1 MASKLPLFKHTKHID
16 LPGQTVDLETGTDT
30 TVILRKHRDVIFHFA
45 LQSVK
50 KIEVKVPGKSVAK
63 STLYDP
69 KQKKLVKTLTIPNG
83 APYPVWIGREFNA
96 EISVFGDGKLIGRY
110 NPKKLDPS
118 PVDPAPPFKP
128 QPILIGF
135 KEDANAGVGQCT
147 PDDPYGIGAAFHQQ
161 QPWLGKNLDFVSTL
175 KDLQDYQYKN
185 LLPELTPQQ
194 RVVMHVLPVSM
205 PAAQSL
211 PESHELAVKADEL
224 EKYLNQTQLQ
234 TFMSSTL
241 NSAADSTLFKSA
253 ADYVKDNRHWRE
265 RLSGKMRL
273 KKVRGQLMLVW
284 VGRSDPSKLKHL
296 PGTTY
301 GMANPKVAG
310 VTGGYTVKSNQPF
323 RRFALSALQTTGNN
337 ALDAVKPGKALGSVG
352 FVLDVYGD
360 YRTVFGESKGSKDVA
375 EFLGRAGLSLVSA
388 GASAALGGALA
399 ALSTAG
405 LSMMFGLVGMATP
418 VVLLFGVGL
427 LAFYGA
433 SFIVD
438 SSLGSEKAKSSSG
451 DFGRFIGDLVR

>member
-135 KEDANAGVGQCT
+135 KEDAKAGVGQCT

-194 RVVMHVLPVSM
+194 RVVMHVLPLSM

-211 PESHELAVKADEL
+211 PESHELAVKPDEL

-234 TFMSSTL
+234 AFMSSTL
-241 NSAADSTLFKSA
+241 DGAAGSTLFKSA
-253 ADYVKDNRHWRE
+253 SDYVKDNRHWRE
-265 RLSGKMRL
+265 RLSGQMRL

-284 VGRSDPSKLKHL
+284 VGRSDPSKFKHL

-323 RRFALSALQTTGNN
+323 RRFALSALQTTGKN

-360 YRTVFGESKGSKDVA
+360 YRKVFHDLDGSKDVS
-375 EFLGRAGLSLVSA
+375 EFLGRALVSLASA

-399 ALSTAG
+399 G
-405 LSMMFGLVGMATP
+405 VGMMLTSAVYVAAGITMP
-418 VVLLFGVGL
+418 VAVVLVVGFVAFL
-427 LAFYGA
+427 LA
-433 SFIVD
+433 STIID
-438 SSLGSEKAKSSSG
+438 NTLGSDTAKRNAG
-451 DFGRFIGDLVR
+451 AIAK

>member
-45 LQSVK
+45 LQNVK

-135 KEDANAGVGQCT
+135 KEDAKAGAGQCT

-194 RVVMHVLPVSM
+194 RVVMHVLPLSM

-211 PESHELAVKADEL
+211 PESHELAVKPDEL

-234 TFMSSTL
+234 AFMSSTL
-241 NSAADSTLFKSA
+241 DGAAGSTLFKSA

-265 RLSGKMRL
+265 RLSGQMRL

-284 VGRSDPSKLKHL
+284 VGRSDPNKLKHL

-337 ALDAVKPGKALGSVG
+337 ALDAVKPRKALGPVG

-360 YRTVFGESKGSKDVA
+360 YRKVFHDQNGSKDVT

-399 ALSTAG
+399 G
-405 LSMMFGLVGMATP
+405 VGMMLTSAVYVAAGITMP
-418 VVLLFGVGL
+418 VAVVLVVGFVAFL
-427 LAFYGA
+427 LA
-433 SFIVD
+433 STIID
-438 SSLGSEKAKSSSG
+438 NTLGSDTAKRNAG
-451 DFGRFIGDLVR
+451 AITK